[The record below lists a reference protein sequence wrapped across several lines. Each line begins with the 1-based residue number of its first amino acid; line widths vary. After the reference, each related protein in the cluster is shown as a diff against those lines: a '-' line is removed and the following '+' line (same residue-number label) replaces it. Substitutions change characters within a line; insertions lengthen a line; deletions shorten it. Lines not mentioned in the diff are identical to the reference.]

1 MNTNFTKNS
10 NFNSAL
16 LIFIFLLI
24 QSSVM
29 AQSISGRIFSQDDQE
44 ALTFVTVA
52 ISGTS
57 TGTIS
62 DIDGRFELKLP
73 SGYQG
78 EIVFQHVG
86 FIRRTLTV
94 EEIKKSPTI
103 YMEKEV
109 TELEELVF
117 EAGENPAN
125 QLMRNV
131 IENRKRH
138 DPARFAQYSYKS
150 YTKDV
155 YHLNTDKKTADSLFY
170 LIQQDQIEGEED
182 TTAVKKADT
191 KFFKVDSS
199 FNTRHLYVAESFSET
214 KFIEP
219 GLKNET
225 ILATQISGLRG
236 GLFAAFSGLYQPF
249 GFYADILDI
258 FDKDYIN
265 PINPAGLMQYDF
277 YIEDTT
283 FYERDTVF
291 VVSYTPKKGRKF
303 DGLMG
308 LLWVHSKDYALTNV
322 TAKSYVK
329 NSKIDVSIQQR
340 YDRINGNWFPVQLN
354 TDIIFKELKFY
365 GRSLT
370 LENRRYLSDINLE
383 TSFTQKDFSDIGI
396 TLNRVN
402 PKEQKSILDANRP
415 VPLDSLEINTFVAAD
430 SLYKKLRVVEGV
442 AESVLTLRLNLGKV
456 DLRVDD
462 FFGINSY
469 EKFRVGAGLETNK
482 HFSEKLVLGGYAGY
496 GFGDE
501 EWKYGTNLKY
511 IFDRRT
517 DTWLLFTY
525 QKDLRE
531 VGTQKFFEG
540 KISSID
546 DLIRSFQGNL
556 FDRQET
562 YKISLNRRVAP
573 FLYAQTS
580 IAKSQQQSTYNY
592 TYNTTDYSNNFFDLN
607 EVSVS
612 FRYVRNEQYLDLYGK
627 KVLFDYDFP
636 VLNFKYSHANSGW
649 LAGDFDYDR
658 FDASIE
664 YKKKHLLG
672 KSDLL
677 IRASYVSGDVP
688 YGHMI
693 TGLGNSTS
701 KLSVPQ
707 YFQTMKIY
715 EFLSDKQIG
724 VFFNNNFGN
733 FLISNRIMKPEFV
746 LYHNAG
752 YGELSNPERH
762 AGADVAF
769 ETMEDFYFE
778 SGIGIKKLIRINFVD
793 VGYMGWGFDAVYR
806 HGAYAY
812 AATMDNLFFKLNMKI
827 NL

>member
-1 MNTNFTKNS
+1 MNSNFTKTLYC
-10 NFNSAL
+10 FFLTLL
-16 LIFIFLLI
+16 LILVVKADAL
-24 QSSVM
+24 S
-29 AQSISGRIFSQDDQE
+29 QSISGRIYSLDDNE
-44 ALTFVTVA
+44 PLTFVTVA

-62 DIDGRFELKLP
+62 DIDGRFSLVVP
-73 SGYQG
+73 SGYNG
-78 EIVFQHVG
+78 NITFQHVG
-86 FIRRTLTV
+86 YIRTVMTV
-94 EEIKKSPTI
+94 EQIKSSPI
-103 YMEKEV
+103 VYMEKEV

-125 QLMRNV
+125 ILMRNV
-131 IENRKRH
+131 IDNRKKH
-138 DPARFAQYSYKS
+138 DPKKFSQYSYKS

-155 YHLNTDKKTADSLFY
+155 YHLDADAKTADSLSRIIKEES
-170 LIQQDQIEGEED
+170 LANEED
-182 TTAVKKADT
+182 TSSVKGNT

-199 FNTRHLYVAESFSET
+199 FNTRHLYVAESYSET

-249 GFYADILDI
+249 GFYNDILDI

-265 PINPAGLMQYDF
+265 PINPAGLLQYDF

-283 FYERDTVF
+283 FFEMDTVF
-291 VVSYTPKKGRKF
+291 VVSYTPKKGKKF
-303 DGLMG
+303 DGLEG
-308 LLWVHSKDYALTNV
+308 LLWVHSKDYGLTNV
-322 TAKSYVK
+322 TAKSAVP

-340 YDRINGNWFPVQLN
+340 YDKILGNWFPVQLN

-365 GRSLT
+365 GRNLV

-383 TSFTQKDFSDIGI
+383 TNFTQKDFSDVGI
-396 TLNRVN
+396 TLNKVN
-402 PKEQKSILDANRP
+402 PKEQKQILDANRA
-415 VPLDSLEINTFVAAD
+415 VPLDSMEINTFTAAD
-430 SLYKKLRVVEGV
+430 SLYKSLRVVEGV
-442 AESVLTLRLNLGKV
+442 AESMLTLRLNLGKV

-469 EKFRVGAGLETNK
+469 EKFRLGAGLETNNR
-482 HFSEKLVLGGYAGY
+482 FSERLIIGGYAGY

-501 EWKYGTNLKY
+501 EWKYGGNLKY
-511 IFDRRT
+511 VFDRRT
-517 DTWLLFTY
+517 ETWVLFTY
-525 QKDLRE
+525 KKDLRE
-531 VGTQKFFEG
+531 VGTQQFFEG
-540 KISSID
+540 KISSIE

-562 YKISLNRRVAP
+562 YKLSLNRRVAP

-580 IAKSQQQSTYNY
+580 ISKSQQQSTYDYMYDN
-592 TYNTTDYSNNFFDLN
+592 TDYANNFFDIN
-607 EVSVS
+607 EVSLS

-627 KVLFDYDFP
+627 KVLYDYDFP

-649 LAGDFDYDR
+649 LGGDFDYNR
-658 FDASIE
+658 FDASLE
-664 YKKKHLLG
+664 YKKKYFLG
-672 KSDLL
+672 KSNVL
-677 IRASYVSGDVP
+677 IRAAYVHGDVP

-701 KLSVPQ
+701 KLSVPE
-707 YFQTMKIY
+707 YFQTMDIY
-715 EFLSDKQIG
+715 EFLSDKQVG
-724 VFFNNNFGN
+724 LFFNHNFGN
-733 FLISNRIMKPEFV
+733 FLISNRVMKPELV

-752 YGELSNPERH
+752 YGTLSDPDRH
-762 AGADVAF
+762 QNISF
-769 ETMEDFYFE
+769 KTMEDVYFE
-778 SGIGIKKLIRINFVD
+778 SGLGIKKLIRLNFVD
-793 VGYMGWGFDAVYR
+793 VGYMGWGFDAIYR

-812 AATMDNLFFKLNMKI
+812 ESTSDNLFFKLNMKI

>member
-1 MNTNFTKNS
+1 MNTNFTKN
-10 NFNSAL
+10 L
-16 LIFIFLLI
+16 FLLPLTLLLLLSASHGAI
-24 QSSVM
+24 
-29 AQSISGRIFSQDDQE
+29 AQNLTGRIFSSEDQE

-62 DIDGRFELKLP
+62 DIDGRFTLNIP
-73 SGYQG
+73 AGYQG
-78 EIVFQHVG
+78 NVTFQHVG
-86 FIRRTLTV
+86 FIRKELTV
-94 EEIKKSPTI
+94 EQIKNSPTI
-103 YMEKEV
+103 YMDKEV

-125 QLMRNV
+125 ILMKKV
-131 IENRKRH
+131 IDNRKKH
-138 DPARFAQYSYKS
+138 DPARFDQYSYRS

-155 YHLNTDKKTADSLFY
+155 YHLDADKETADSLSR
-170 LIQQDQIEGEED
+170 LIKAESLKAEQDTSQ
-182 TTAVKKADT
+182 TKKADT
-191 KFFKVDSS
+191 KFFKIDSS
-199 FNTRHLYVAESFSET
+199 YNTRHLYVAESYSET

-265 PINPAGLMQYDF
+265 PINPSGLSQYEF

-283 FYERDTVF
+283 FYQTDTVF
-291 VVSYTPKKGRKF
+291 VVSYTPKKGKKF
-303 DGLMG
+303 DGLEG
-308 LLWVHSKDYALTNV
+308 LLWVHANDYALTNV
-322 TAKSYVK
+322 TAKSHVA

-340 YDRINGNWFPVQLN
+340 YDKISGNWFPVQLN

-365 GRSLT
+365 GRNLI
-370 LENRRYLSDINLE
+370 LENRRYLSDVNLS
-383 TSFTQKDFSDIGI
+383 TNFTQKDFSDIGI

-402 PKEQKSILDANRP
+402 PKEQKEILDAHRA
-415 VPLDSLEINTFVAAD
+415 VPLDSMELNTYIAAD
-430 SLYKKLRVVEGV
+430 SLYKNLRVVEGV
-442 AESVLTLRLNLGKV
+442 AESLLTLRLNMGKV
-456 DLRVDD
+456 DIRVDD
-462 FFGINSY
+462 FFGINTY
-469 EKFRVGAGLETNK
+469 EKFRLGMGLETNNN
-482 HFSEKLVLGGYAGY
+482 FSEKLVLGGYGGY
-496 GFGDE
+496 GFADE

-517 DTWLLFTY
+517 DTYVLFTY

-531 VGTQKFFEG
+531 VGTQRFFEG

-562 YKISLNRRVAP
+562 YKVSLNRRIAP
-573 FLYAQTS
+573 FLYAQTTLS
-580 IAKSQQQSTYNY
+580 KSMQQSTYDYMYDN
-592 TYNTTDYSNNFFDLN
+592 TDYSSNFFDINQL
-607 EVSVS
+607 SLA

-649 LAGDFDYDR
+649 LGGDFDYDR
-658 FDASIE
+658 FDASLE
-664 YKKKHLLG
+664 YRKKYFLG
-672 KSDLL
+672 KSNVLV
-677 IRASYVSGDVP
+677 RAAYVYGDVP

-693 TGLGNSTS
+693 TGLGNATS
-701 KLSVPQ
+701 KLSVPE
-707 YFQTMKIY
+707 YFQTMDIY
-715 EFLSDKQIG
+715 EFLSDKQVA
-724 VFFNNNFGN
+724 VFFNHNFGN
-733 FLISNRIMKPEFV
+733 FLIANRIMKPEFII
-746 LYHNAG
+746 YHNAG
-752 YGELSNPERH
+752 YGQLSHPERH
-762 AGADVAF
+762 QGDDLNF
-769 ETMEDFYFE
+769 KTMEDGYFE

-812 AATMDNLFFKLNMKI
+812 ESTRDNLFFKLNMKI

>member
-1 MNTNFTKNS
+1 MNTNFTKTS
-10 NFNSAL
+10 FSYLIIAL
-16 LIFIFLLI
+16 LTLVG
-24 QSSVM
+24 SVNAL
-29 AQSISGRIFSQDDQE
+29 AQSVSGRIYSEDDKE
-44 ALTFVTVA
+44 PLTFVTVA

-62 DIDGRFELKLP
+62 DIDGRFNLVIP
-73 SGYQG
+73 SGYDG
-78 EIVFQHVG
+78 NITFQHVG
-86 FIRRTLTV
+86 YIRSVLTV
-94 EEIKKSPTI
+94 SQIKASPII

-125 QLMRNV
+125 ILMRNV
-131 IENRKRH
+131 IENRKKH
-138 DPARFAQYSYKS
+138 DPKRFSQYSYKS

-155 YHLNTDKKTADSLFY
+155 YHLDADAKTADSLARKIKEES
-170 LIQQDQIEGEED
+170 LANAQD
-182 TTAVKKADT
+182 TSTSKANT

-199 FNTRHLYVAESFSET
+199 FNTRHLYVAESYSET

-249 GFYADILDI
+249 GFYNDILDI

-265 PINPAGLMQYDF
+265 PINPAGLSQYEF

-283 FYERDTVF
+283 FFETDTVF
-291 VVSYTPKKGRKF
+291 VVSYAPKKGKKF
-303 DGLMG
+303 DGLEG
-308 LLWVHSKDYALTNV
+308 LLWVHAKDYALTNV
-322 TAKSYVK
+322 TAKSSVA

-340 YDRINGNWFPVQLN
+340 YDKILGNWFPVQLN

-365 GRSLT
+365 GRNLI
-370 LENRRYLSDINLE
+370 LENRRYLSDVNLK
-383 TSFTQKDFSDIGI
+383 TSFTQKDFSDVGI
-396 TLNRVN
+396 TLNKVN
-402 PKEQKSILDANRP
+402 AKEQKEILDANRA
-415 VPLDSLEINTFVAAD
+415 VPLDSMEMNTFVAAD
-430 SLYKKLRVVEGV
+430 SLYKSLRVVEGV
-442 AESVLTLRLNLGKV
+442 AESMLTLRLNMGKV
-456 DLRVDD
+456 DIRVDD

-469 EKFRVGAGLETNK
+469 EKFRLGAGLETNNR
-482 HFSEKLVLGGYAGY
+482 FSERLIMGGYAGY

-511 IFDRRT
+511 VFDRRT
-517 DTWLLFTY
+517 ETWVLFTY

-531 VGTQKFFEG
+531 VGTQQFFEG
-540 KISSID
+540 KISSIE

-562 YKISLNRRVAP
+562 YKLSLNRRVAP

-580 IAKSQQQSTYNY
+580 LSKSQQQSTYDYMYDN
-592 TYNTTDYSNNFFDLN
+592 TDYSNNFFDIN
-607 EVSVS
+607 EVSLS

-627 KVLFDYDFP
+627 KVLYDYDFP
-636 VLNFKYSHANSGW
+636 VMNFKYSHANSSW
-649 LAGDFDYDR
+649 LGGDFDYNR
-658 FDASIE
+658 FDASLE
-664 YKKKHLLG
+664 YKKKYFLG
-672 KSDLL
+672 KSNIL
-677 IRASYVSGDVP
+677 IRAAYVSGDVP

-701 KLSVPQ
+701 KLSVPE
-707 YFQTMKIY
+707 YFQTMEIY
-715 EFLSDKQIG
+715 EFLSDKQVG
-724 VFFNNNFGN
+724 LFFNHNFGN
-733 FLISNRIMKPEFV
+733 FLISNRVMKPELI

-752 YGELSNPERH
+752 YGTLSNPERH
-762 AGADVAF
+762 QEVPF
-769 ETMEDFYFE
+769 KTMEDVYFE
-778 SGIGIKKLIRINFVD
+778 SGLGIKKLIRLNFVD
-793 VGYMGWGFDAVYR
+793 VGYMGWGFDAIYR

-812 AATMDNLFFKLNMKI
+812 EATSDNLFFKLNMKI

>member
-1 MNTNFTKNS
+1 MITKLANCILT
-10 NFNSAL
+10 FFIL
-16 LIFIFLLI
+16 LFLLGNT
-24 QSSVM
+24 SAF
-29 AQSISGRIFSQDDQE
+29 AQIVSGRIYAEEDRE
-44 ALTFVTVA
+44 ALSFVTVA

-62 DIDGRFELKLP
+62 DIDGRFSLVVPRDYE
-73 SGYQG
+73 GN
-78 EIVFQHVG
+78 ITFQHVG
-86 FIRRTLTV
+86 YIRRELSV
-94 EEIKKSPTI
+94 GQINASPII

-109 TELEELVF
+109 TQLEELVF
-117 EAGENPAN
+117 ESGENPAN
-125 QLMRNV
+125 ILMRNV
-131 IENRKRH
+131 IENRKKH
-138 DPARFAQYSYKS
+138 DPKKFSQYSYKS

-155 YHLNTDKKTADSLFY
+155 YHIDADTKTADSLARRVK
-170 LIQQDQIEGEED
+170 EESLKQAND
-182 TTAVKKADT
+182 TSSVATNT

-199 FNTRHLYVAESFSET
+199 FNTRHLYVAESYSET

-249 GFYADILDI
+249 GFYNDILDI

-265 PINPAGLMQYDF
+265 PINPSGLSQYEF

-283 FYERDTVF
+283 FFETDTVF
-291 VVSYTPKKGRKF
+291 VVSYAPKKGKKF
-303 DGLMG
+303 DGLTG
-308 LLWVHSKDYALTNV
+308 LLWVHGEDYALTNV
-322 TAKSYVK
+322 TAKSAVA

-340 YDRINGNWFPVQLN
+340 YDKVLGNWFPVQLN

-365 GRSLT
+365 GRNLI
-370 LENRRYLSDINLE
+370 LENRRYLSDINLK
-383 TSFTQKDFSDIGI
+383 TNYTQKDFSDVGI
-396 TLNRVN
+396 TLNKVN
-402 PKEQKSILDANRP
+402 PKEQKQILDANRA
-415 VPLDSLEINTFVAAD
+415 VPLDSMELNTFVAAD
-430 SLYKKLRVVEGV
+430 SLYKSLRVVEGV
-442 AESVLTLRLNLGKV
+442 AESMLTLRLNLGKV

-462 FFGINSY
+462 FFAINSY
-469 EKFRVGAGLETNK
+469 EKFRLGAGLETNNR
-482 HFSEKLVLGGYAGY
+482 FSERLIMGGYAGY

-517 DTWLLFTY
+517 ETWVLFTY
-525 QKDLRE
+525 RKDLRE
-531 VGTQKFFEG
+531 VGTQQFFEG

-562 YKISLNRRVAP
+562 YKLSLNRRVAP

-580 IAKSQQQSTYNY
+580 ISKSQQQSTYDY
-592 TYNTTDYSNNFFDLN
+592 MYNNTDYANNFFDIN
-607 EVSVS
+607 EVSLS

-627 KVLFDYDFP
+627 KVLYDYDFP

-649 LAGDFDYDR
+649 LGGDFDYDR

-664 YKKKHLLG
+664 YKKKYILG
-672 KSDLL
+672 KSNIL
-677 IRASYVSGDVP
+677 IRVAYVYGDVP

-701 KLSVPQ
+701 KLSVPE
-707 YFQTMKIY
+707 YFQTMDIY
-715 EFLSDKQIG
+715 EFLSDKQVG
-724 VFFNNNFGN
+724 LFFNHNFGN
-733 FLISNRIMKPEFV
+733 LLISNRVMKPELIF
-746 LYHNAG
+746 YHNAG
-752 YGELSNPERH
+752 YGTLSHPERH
-762 AGADVAF
+762 EEVTF
-769 ETMEDFYFE
+769 KTMEDVYFE
-778 SGIGIKKLIRINFVD
+778 SGLGIKKLIRLNFVD
-793 VGYMGWGFDAVYR
+793 VGYMGWGFDAIYR

-812 AATMDNLFFKLNMKI
+812 DSTSDNLFFKLNMKI

>member
-1 MNTNFTKNS
+1 MNTNFAKNL
-10 NFNSAL
+10 F
-16 LIFIFLLI
+16 FLLAAWLVL
-24 QSSVM
+24 SSAGTNTF
-29 AQSISGRIFSQDDQE
+29 AQSVSGRIYSADDKE
-44 ALTFVTVA
+44 ALSFVTVA

-57 TGTIS
+57 SGTIS
-62 DIDGRFELKLP
+62 DIDGRFSLNIP
-73 SGYQG
+73 PGFDG
-78 EIVFQHVG
+78 TITFQHVG
-86 FIRRTLTV
+86 YIRKQLTV
-94 EEIKKSPTI
+94 GHINASPII

-125 QLMRNV
+125 ILMRNV
-131 IENRKRH
+131 IENRKKH
-138 DPARFAQYSYKS
+138 DPKRFSQYSYKS

-155 YHLNTDKKTADSLFY
+155 YHLDADAKTADSLARKIKEES
-170 LIQQDQIEGEED
+170 LTKAEED
-182 TTAVKKADT
+182 TSSTKANT

-249 GFYADILDI
+249 GFYNDILDI

-265 PINPAGLMQYDF
+265 PINPAGLSQYDF

-283 FYERDTVF
+283 FFQSDTVF
-291 VVSYTPKKGRKF
+291 VVSYTPKKGKKF
-303 DGLMG
+303 DGLEG
-308 LLWVHSKDYALTNV
+308 LLFVHAKDYALTNV
-322 TAKSYVK
+322 TAKSHVA

-340 YDRINGNWFPVQLN
+340 YDLILGNWFPVQLN

-365 GRSLT
+365 GRNLK

-383 TSFTQKDFSDIGI
+383 TNFTQKDFSDIGI

-402 PKEQKSILDANRP
+402 SKEQKQILDANRA
-415 VPLDSLEINTFVAAD
+415 VPLDSMEMNTFTAAD
-430 SLYKKLRVVEGV
+430 SLYKSLRVVEGV
-442 AESVLTLRLNLGKV
+442 AESMLTLRLNMGKV
-456 DLRVDD
+456 DVRVDD

-469 EKFRVGAGLETNK
+469 EKFRLGAGLETNN
-482 HFSEKLVLGGYAGY
+482 HFSERLVIGGYAGY

-511 IFDRRT
+511 VFDRRT
-517 DTWLLFTY
+517 DTWVLFTY

-531 VGTQKFFEG
+531 VGNQRFFEG

-562 YKISLNRRVAP
+562 YKLSLNRRVAP

-580 IAKSQQQSTYNY
+580 ISTSQQQSTYDYQYDN
-592 TYNTTDYSNNFFDLN
+592 TDYSNNFFAVN
-607 EVSVS
+607 EVSLS

-649 LAGDFDYDR
+649 LHSDFDYHR
-658 FDASIE
+658 FDASVE
-664 YKKKHLLG
+664 YKKKYFLG
-672 KSDLL
+672 KSNILV
-677 IRASYVSGDVP
+677 RAAYVSGDVP

-693 TGLGNSTS
+693 TGLGNATS
-701 KLSVPQ
+701 KLSVPE
-707 YFQTMKIY
+707 YFQTMQIY
-715 EFLSDKQIG
+715 EFLSDKQVGI
-724 VFFNNNFGN
+724 FFNHNFGN

-752 YGELSNPERH
+752 YGQLSDPSRH
-762 AGADVAF
+762 QGADIDF
-769 ETMEDFYFE
+769 KTMEDGYFE
-778 SGIGIKKLIRINFVD
+778 SGIGIKKLIRLNFVD

-812 AATMDNLFFKLNMKI
+812 ESARDNLFFKLNMKI